1 MFSPS
6 VPQVFFRFMPAA
18 KYQAVHDGDSLLIAH
33 ISINY
38 RGPDMREFC
47 YSQLMT
53 YDYRAEAFSSTG
65 GSDRCDGAI
74 Y

>member
-1 MFSPS
+1 
-6 VPQVFFRFMPAA
+6 V
-18 KYQAVHDGDSLLIAH
+18 YDGKSQLIAH

-53 YDYRAEAFSSTG
+53 YDYRAEVFSSTG
-65 GSDRCDGAI
+65 GSDRCDGVI